1 MERQLN
7 SIEVQLESERHAHE
21 RTRTKV
27 AQQAV
32 TITDFTSRIEGLQSE
47 LNKETRAKQQ
57 HERETR
63 QHKTEWTD
71 QRMALDG
78 KIETLRKQLRSTKDK
93 LQEAQQELQHKRN
106 NTHTSEADVTEP
118 RSSAVPLRRSG
129 PSTDYH
135 SGVTIATP
143 GAVRMQEKVKR
154 QSALPGDKSAF
165 SITPFLNRTG
175 APTGSPLSSEAGE
188 DDMDVTMDESRL
200 PLHKADVVD
209 ETRGLETAPKSVP
222 GHTRSAAA
230 KGPKAKLKAR
240 EVKTTTSKPADA
252 ILKLP
257 QSVGDQTLPQPSEES
272 RDSSIDQAQAKPKRR
287 KLGVQRDRN
296 LFDEDEEESDH
307 FESRKPG
314 RKLGLGVAR
323 NPGLTTAL
331 PAAAPVGERLSRA
344 LGLGASMAFSPL
356 KRDRKRP

>member
-7 SIEVQLESERHAHE
+7 SLEVQFENERHTHE

-32 TITDFTSRIEGLQSE
+32 AITDLTSRIEELQSE
-47 LNKETRAKQQ
+47 LIKETRTKQQ

-63 QHKTEWTD
+63 QHKTEWAD
-71 QRMALDG
+71 QRTVLEG
-78 KIETLRKQLRSTKDK
+78 KIETLRKQLRSAKDK
-93 LQEAQQELQHKRN
+93 LQEAQHELQHKRN

-118 RSSAVPLRRSG
+118 RSRVVPLQRSG
-129 PSTDYH
+129 PSADYH

-200 PLHKADVVD
+200 PLHKVDVVD
-209 ETRGLETAPKSVP
+209 ETRGLEAAPKGVP
-222 GHTRSAAA
+222 GPTRSAAA
-230 KGPKAKLKAR
+230 KGPKAKLNAR
-240 EVKTTTSKPADA
+240 EVKTTSKPADA
-252 ILKLP
+252 IRKFS
-257 QSVGDQTLPQPSEES
+257 QSVDDQTRPRPSEES
-272 RDSSIDQAQAKPKRR
+272 RDSSVEQAQAKPKRR

-296 LFDEDEEESDH
+296 LFDEDEEESDR

-314 RKLGLGVAR
+314 RKLGLGAAR

-331 PAAAPVGERLSRA
+331 PAAASVGERLPRA
-344 LGLGASMAFSPL
+344 LGLGAPMAFSPL